1 MTAKRYL
8 SELQL
13 IQMEIE
19 QLQEER
25 EMYLEMATSI
35 SVRLSPVKVQTSGSV
50 DRIGDN
56 TSKAADLA
64 RMLDKKVNKLME
76 KQQEITNMIRGLH
89 DKNFIQVLYKV
100 YVQFKTIKQAAVEM
114 KRSYTYTLEL
124 HKKALA
130 AFETVYADK
139 LGI

>member
-64 RMLDKKVNKLME
+64 GKIDKKINKLME
-76 KQQEITNMIRGLH
+76 KQQEITNMIRSLH
-89 DKNFIQVLYKV
+89 DKNYIQVLYKV
-100 YVQFKTIKQAAVEM
+100 YVQFKSLRVTALEM
-114 KRSYTYTLEL
+114 HRSYTYTLEV
-124 HKKALA
+124 HKKALEE
-130 AFETVYADK
+130 FETVYADK

>member
-1 MTAKRYL
+1 MTAKEYL

-89 DKNFIQVLYKV
+89 DKNYIQVLYKV
-100 YVQFKTIKQAAVEM
+100 YVQFNTIKQAAVEM

-130 AFETVYADK
+130 AF
-139 LGI
+139 

>member
-1 MTAKRYL
+1 MTAKEYL

-64 RMLDKKVNKLME
+64 RMLDKKVNKMME

-89 DKNFIQVLYKV
+89 DKNYIQVLYKV

>member
-25 EMYLEMATSI
+25 KMYLEMATSI

-64 RMLDKKVNKLME
+64 KTVDKKINKLME
-76 KQQEITNMIRGLH
+76 KQQEITNMIRSLH
-89 DKNFIQVLYKV
+89 DKNYIQVLYKV
-100 YVQFKTIKQAAVEM
+100 YVQFKSLRATAVEM
-114 KRSYTYTLEL
+114 HRSYTYTLEL

>member
-1 MTAKRYL
+1 MTAKEYL

-89 DKNFIQVLYKV
+89 DKNYIQVLYKV
-100 YVQFKTIKQAAVEM
+100 YVQFNTIKQAAVEM

>member
-64 RMLDKKVNKLME
+64 KTVDKKINKLME
-76 KQQEITNMIRGLH
+76 KQQEITNMIRSLH
-89 DKNFIQVLYKV
+89 DKNYIQVLYKV
-100 YVQFKTIKQAAVEM
+100 YVQFKSLRATAVEIH
-114 KRSYTYTLEL
+114 RSYTYTLEL

>member
-1 MTAKRYL
+1 MMSAK
-8 SELQL
+8 
-13 IQMEIE
+13 IE

-56 TSKAADLA
+56 TTKAADLGK
-64 RMLDKKVNKLME
+64 RIDEEINILLNR
-76 KQQEITNMIRGLH
+76 QQETIKMIQSLR
-89 DKNFIQVLYKV
+89 NVNYMQVLFKV

-130 AFETVYADK
+130 EFEVAYADI
-139 LGI
+139 LAI

>member
-35 SVRLSPVKVQTSGSV
+35 SVRLIPVKVQTSGSV

-64 RMLDKKVNKLME
+64 MMIDKKINKLME

-89 DKNFIQVLYKV
+89 DKNYIQVLYKV
-100 YVQFKTIKQAAVEM
+100 YVQFKTIKQVAVEM